1 MNKRHPGQCP
11 RFNRCSAPLCPL
23 DPHWRRCKMLRDE
36 HMCYYPTEAS
46 KEGAHERF
54 RDRYDF
60 DIYMVAEESLPGMR
74 KAFKELDREIKRASE
89 RSSVIPMIQLD
100 LDFDD

>member
-1 MNKRHPGQCP
+1 
-11 RFNRCSAPLCPL
+11 
-23 DPHWRRCKMLRDE
+23 MLRDE
-36 HMCYYPTEAS
+36 HMCYYLTEAS

-54 RDRYDF
+54 RDRFDF

-89 RSSVIPMIQLD
+89 RPSVIPMIQLD